1 MATIKDISRVTGLS
15 VGTISKYLNNKPVL
29 PENSAMI
36 QQAIESLHYQVN
48 ARIEDQPN
56 ADSRLFDASLGV
68 AFFSAH
74 YLNRGRTPARARL
87 QCHGLCI

>member
-15 VGTISKYLNNKPVL
+15 GGTISKYLNNKPVL

-48 ARIEDQPN
+48 AFARGLKT
-56 ADSRLFDASLGV
+56 SRTQTV